1 MTDHSRLVGWSS
13 TYRERL
19 CLHSFAHFNCSL
31 VCSIIHVSFWRE
43 RFQIIFQRT
52 APIIKLWLYTY
63 NNGAAATKPNLDWN
77 NTFSEENKRKF
88 FSSFSFSDL
97 SLSPMDRTISW
108 LLCCYYNN
116 LFLFIFL
123 FSSRSTG
130 EKKLFSSSFFRCRC
144 RFPFS
149 FSSFTLFF
157 SLRCVKERRQSV
169 SQSV

>member
-97 SLSPMDRTISW
+97 SLSNGSNNKLTTM
-108 LLCCYYNN
+108 LLLQQLIPVYILVLLKIDGRKKTFFF
-116 LFLFIFL
+116 LFLSVSL
-123 FSSRSTG
+123 S
-130 EKKLFSSSFFRCRC
+130 
-144 RFPFS
+144 FS
-149 FSSFTLFF
+149 FLLLFIHPF
-157 SLRCVKERRQSV
+157 LLTALRERKKAV